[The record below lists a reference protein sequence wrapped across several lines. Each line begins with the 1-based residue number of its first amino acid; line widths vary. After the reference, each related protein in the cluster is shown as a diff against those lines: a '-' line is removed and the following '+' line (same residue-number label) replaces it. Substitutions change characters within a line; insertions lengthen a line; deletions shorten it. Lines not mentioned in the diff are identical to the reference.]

1 MAADQPASTI
11 AARDHMVIMPK
22 VLRYA
27 HGKDIIKMAPNT
39 DAQDQIREIA
49 WMHYVGG
56 LTQAQIATR
65 RGLSKMK
72 VHRFVQAA
80 HEQGLVKI
88 FVNNVP
94 TDCMNLEDRLI
105 AQFSLD
111 SCTIVPDVDEPQTMD
126 VSMPAVASAG
136 ARFLHGRLENT
147 DQMVVGIGSGRTMS
161 AIVKAMPTIR
171 RKKAEFISV
180 TGDFA
185 ALSDANPFE
194 VIHALIDKTQGKGY
208 AFTAP
213 LVVDSASDR
222 ELFLRQRSIRSSFD
236 RLRDASM
243 IMIGIGHIGP
253 GSFFRSF
260 GLITDAEQGDM
271 LREGVVAD
279 LAGNLINDNGVFIDT
294 GVAKRMLGMERDL
307 LHEREVV
314 TVCAGIEKWQAAR
327 AALRTGCINGFISS
341 RAVAERILNSV

>member
-1 MAADQPASTI
+1 MGSNSDT
-11 AARDHMVIMPK
+11 
-22 VLRYA
+22 
-27 HGKDIIKMAPNT
+27 
-39 DAQDQIREIA
+39 QDQIREIA

-94 TDCMNLEDRLI
+94 TNCMALEAQLI
-105 AQFSLD
+105 ERFGLS
-111 SCTIVPDVDEPQTMD
+111 SCTIVPDVNELQTMD

-147 DQMVVGIGSGRTMS
+147 DQMILGIGSGRTMS
-161 AIVKAMPTIR
+161 GIVKAMPTIK

-194 VIHALIDKTQGKGY
+194 VIHALIDKTEGKGY

-213 LVVDSASDR
+213 LVVDSAEDR
-222 ELFLRQRSIRSSFD
+222 DLFLRQRSIRESFE

-243 IMIGIGHIGP
+243 IMIGVGHVGP

-260 GLITDAEQGDM
+260 GLITDAEQGEM
-271 LREGVVAD
+271 IRQGVVAD
-279 LAGNLINDNGVFIDT
+279 LAGNLINDSGAFVDT
-294 GVAKRMLGMERDL
+294 GLAKRMLGMDRDL
-307 LHEREVV
+307 LRDREIVA
-314 TVCAGIEKWQAAR
+314 VCTGIEKWQAAR
-327 AALRTGCINGFISS
+327 AALRTGFLDGFISS
-341 RAVAERILNSV
+341 RSVAERILSPD

>member
-1 MAADQPASTI
+1 MSSSTEI
-11 AARDHMVIMPK
+11 
-22 VLRYA
+22 
-27 HGKDIIKMAPNT
+27 
-39 DAQDQIREIA
+39 QDQIREIA

-72 VHRFVQAA
+72 VHRFVQTA

-94 TDCMNLEDRLI
+94 TNCMDLESRLI
-105 AQFSLD
+105 ERYGLS
-111 SCTIVPDVDEPQTMD
+111 SCTIVPDVNELQTMD

-147 DQMVVGIGSGRTMS
+147 DQMILGIGSGRTMS
-161 AIVKAMPTIR
+161 AIVKAMPTIK

-194 VIHALIDKTQGKGY
+194 VIHALIDKTGGKGY

-213 LVVDSASDR
+213 LIVDSEADR
-222 ELFLRQRSIRSSFD
+222 DLFLRQRSIRESFE

-243 IMIGIGHIGP
+243 IMIGVGHVGP

-260 GLITDAEQGDM
+260 GLITDAEQGEM
-271 LREGVVAD
+271 IRQGVAAD
-279 LAGNLINDNGVFIDT
+279 LAGNLIDDTGAFIDS
-294 GVAKRMLGMERDL
+294 GIAKRMLGMERDL
-307 LHEREVV
+307 MHDREIVA
-314 TVCAGIEKWQAAR
+314 VCAGIEKWQAAR
-327 AALRTGCINGFISS
+327 AALRSGLLNGFISS
-341 RAVAERILNSV
+341 FSVAQRILDAE

>member
-1 MAADQPASTI
+1 MSS
-11 AARDHMVIMPK
+11 
-22 VLRYA
+22 
-27 HGKDIIKMAPNT
+27 NT
-39 DAQDQIREIA
+39 DTQDQIREIA

-88 FVNNVP
+88 FVDNVP
-94 TDCMNLEDRLI
+94 TDCMALEDRLV
-105 AQFSLD
+105 AEFGLT

-147 DQMVVGIGSGRTMS
+147 NTMMVGVGSGRTMS

-171 RKKAEFISV
+171 RPKAEFISV

-213 LVVDSASDR
+213 LVVDSADDR
-222 ELFLRQRSIRSSFD
+222 DLFLRQRSIRSSFE

-243 IMIGIGHIGP
+243 IMIGVGHVGP

-271 LREGVVAD
+271 IREGVVAD
-279 LAGNLINDNGVFIDT
+279 LAGNLVDDSGAFIET
-294 GVAKRMLGMERDL
+294 GIAQRMLGMDPDL
-307 LHEREVV
+307 LREREVV
-314 TVCAGIEKWQAAR
+314 AICAGIEKWQAAR
-327 AALRTGCINGFISS
+327 AALRTGCLNGFISS
-341 RAVAERILNSV
+341 HAVAERILNSL

>member
-1 MAADQPASTI
+1 MGSNSDT
-11 AARDHMVIMPK
+11 
-22 VLRYA
+22 
-27 HGKDIIKMAPNT
+27 
-39 DAQDQIREIA
+39 QDQIREIA

-94 TDCMNLEDRLI
+94 TNCMELESRLI
-105 AQFSLD
+105 EDYGLS
-111 SCTIVPDVDEPQTMD
+111 SCTIVPDVNELQTMD
-126 VSMPAVASAG
+126 ISMPAVASAG
-136 ARFLHGRLENT
+136 ARFLHGRLEST
-147 DQMVVGIGSGRTMS
+147 DQMILGIGSGRTMS
-161 AIVKAMPTIR
+161 AIKC
-171 RKKAEFISV
+171 KKAEFISV

-194 VIHALIDKTQGKGY
+194 VIHALIDKTEGKGY

-213 LVVDSASDR
+213 LIVDSEADR
-222 ELFLRQRSIRSSFD
+222 TLFLRQRSIRESFD

-243 IMIGIGHIGP
+243 IMIGVGHVGP

-271 LREGVVAD
+271 IRQGVAAD
-279 LAGNLINDNGVFIDT
+279 LAGNLIDDTGAFIDS
-294 GVAKRMLGMERDL
+294 GIAKRMLGMERDL
-307 LHEREVV
+307 MHDREIVA
-314 TVCAGIEKWQAAR
+314 VCAGIEKWQAAR
-327 AALRTGCINGFISS
+327 AALRSGLLNGFISS
-341 RAVAERILNSV
+341 YSVAQRILDAE